1 MKDAMRQ
8 PVGVLLRRVAIL
20 FAVLLVLSVAL
31 TAVAPRRDP
40 NPESRRASPPAITP
54 AREDVTAAVRKTL
67 PRDRVVRARVG
78 DNIELTVTA
87 REPDSATID
96 ALGLTDSAIP
106 GAPAQFSFR
115 ANRAGTFP
123 VMLTLSGRRAG
134 RVVVSA
140 AGRSSAAR

>member
-1 MKDAMRQ
+1 M
-8 PVGVLLRRVAIL
+8 LRRAAIL
-20 FAVLLVLSVAL
+20 LAFLLVLSAVL

-40 NPESRRASPPAITP
+40 NPESGPTTPAPATP

-96 ALGLTDSAIP
+96 ALGLTDAAGP

-115 ANRAGTFP
+115 ADRAGTFP

>member
-1 MKDAMRQ
+1 MRQ

-20 FAVLLVLSVAL
+20 FAVLIVL

-40 NPESRRASPPAITP
+40 NPESGPTTPAPATP

>member
-1 MKDAMRQ
+1 
-8 PVGVLLRRVAIL
+8 VLRRVAIL
-20 FAVLLVLSVAL
+20 FAVLLMLSAAL
-31 TAVAPRRDP
+31 TALAPRR
-40 NPESRRASPPAITP
+40 ESDDDNRATTPPPATT
-54 AREDVTAAVRKTL
+54 ARDDVTAAVRATL
-67 PRDRVVRARVG
+67 PRDRIVRARVG
-78 DNIELTVTA
+78 DNVELTVTA

-115 ANRAGTFP
+115 ADRAGTFP

-140 AGRSSAAR
+140 AGRSAAAR